1 MQNISPQV
9 IIKLI
14 SKQLDQKRDQ
24 VNLKIVK
31 RLRSNFMPS
40 CLNCYL
46 LVKMTQME
54 HPSFTYET
62 MEMKEKILVRDW
74 LNWLVSNIKKQ
85 PMKAKEFAQLV
96 REVLKQLPRKSQIY
110 QQSKGVKFL
119 FENGI
124 MYY

>member
-1 MQNISPQV
+1 
-9 IIKLI
+9 
-14 SKQLDQKRDQ
+14 
-24 VNLKIVK
+24 
-31 RLRSNFMPS
+31 
-40 CLNCYL
+40 
-46 LVKMTQME
+46 MTQME